1 MKKLFVYLLIILLFG
16 AIFGIALSSS
26 NVKEDSPVVGAVLD
40 VFGIPATAYADDTGK
55 GVPVPP
61 PIIPSD
67 P

>member
-16 AIFGIALSSS
+16 AIFGIALSNS

-40 VFGIPATAYADDTGK
+40 VFMPTIAYADSGD
-55 GVPVPP
+55 GVPEPP